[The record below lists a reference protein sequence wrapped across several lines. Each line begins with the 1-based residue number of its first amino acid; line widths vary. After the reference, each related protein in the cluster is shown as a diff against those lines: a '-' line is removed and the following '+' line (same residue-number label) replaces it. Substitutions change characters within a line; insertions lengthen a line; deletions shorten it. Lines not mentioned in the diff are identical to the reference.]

1 MEREE
6 IIKKVE
12 KMLRKKEVLA
22 ITINDKERII
32 HLPNKQN
39 LVPKILIIELSY
51 KDKKFK
57 FIESNG
63 EYKIFKNG
71 KRVEL
76 TDLEEINVIITI
88 CESNNKIYIE
98 YGDEIEFISHK
109 EINLRYSCNIYIE
122 FDNYQ
127 ICSLVFSSSDLTH
140 QITKNSFLKNRKN
153 EALSEMVK
161 RYFEINL
168 ESWKY

>member
-1 MEREE
+1 
-6 IIKKVE
+6 
-12 KMLRKKEVLA
+12 MLRKKEVLA
-22 ITINDKERII
+22 ITINSKERII

-39 LVPKILIIELSY
+39 LVPEILIIELSY
-51 KDKKFK
+51 EDKKFK

-109 EINLRYSCNIYIE
+109 EINLRYSCNIY
-122 FDNYQ
+122 
-127 ICSLVFSSSDLTH
+127 
-140 QITKNSFLKNRKN
+140 
-153 EALSEMVK
+153 
-161 RYFEINL
+161 
-168 ESWKY
+168 

>member
-1 MEREE
+1 MERED

-12 KMLRKKEVLA
+12 KMVKKKQVLA
-22 ITINDKERII
+22 ININDNQRII
-32 HLPNKQN
+32 HLPDKQN
-39 LVPKILIIELSY
+39 LLPEILIIELSY
-51 KDKKFK
+51 MNKNFK

-63 EYKIFKNG
+63 EYKVFING

-98 YGDEIEFISHK
+98 YGDEMEFISHK
-109 EINLRYSCNIYIE
+109 EVNLSYSCNIYIE

-127 ICSLVFSSSDLTH
+127 ICSLIFSSSDLTH
-140 QITKNSFLKNRKN
+140 QITKNSFLRNRKN
-153 EALSEMVK
+153 AALSEIVK
-161 RYFEINL
+161 RYFEINK